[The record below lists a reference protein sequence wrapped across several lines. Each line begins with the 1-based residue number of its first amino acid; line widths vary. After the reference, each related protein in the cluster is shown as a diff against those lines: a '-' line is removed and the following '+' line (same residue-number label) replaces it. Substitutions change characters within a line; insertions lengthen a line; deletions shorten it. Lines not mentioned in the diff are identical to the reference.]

1 MKKETKRTKR
11 NVRNA
16 EFYEKTLAITVIP
29 QVNNYIF
36 DNYCSTSFNLKPKQY
51 AEIENLINSEF
62 KFFATSLAVCYLF
75 PADITPFDEF
85 SFVDEKSYDGTL
97 AQWPV
102 NEQWYTDQFDTGS
115 LNCGEIKDSNPDRLQ
130 NEKGCMQTHCDL
142 STQAHRN
149 TEMLKNFLRRAYCH
163 FNPVLHQYIE
173 QYAAFDLAVCS
184 PDGIKAYQLDI
195 DALIEGLFRKLYALL
210 FLKS

>member
-1 MKKETKRTKR
+1 MKKEAKRTKR
-11 NVRNA
+11 NVSNA
-16 EFYEKTLAITVIP
+16 EFYEKTLAMTVIP
-29 QVNNYIF
+29 QVKSYIF
-36 DNYCSTSFNLKPKQY
+36 DNYYSALLNLEPKQY
-51 AEIENLINSEF
+51 VEIENLINSEF
-62 KFFATSLAVCYLF
+62 KFFSTSLAACYLF
-75 PADITPFDEF
+75 STDITPFDEF

-102 NEQWYTDQFDTGS
+102 YEQWYTDQFDIDS
-115 LNCGEIKDSNPDRLQ
+115 LNSGEIKGSNPDGLQ
-130 NEKGCMQTHCDL
+130 NEKSCMQTHCDL
-142 STQAHRN
+142 SAQAHRN
-149 TEMLKNFLRRAYCH
+149 MEMLKNFLRRAYSH

-173 QYAAFDLAVCS
+173 QYAAFDLAACS